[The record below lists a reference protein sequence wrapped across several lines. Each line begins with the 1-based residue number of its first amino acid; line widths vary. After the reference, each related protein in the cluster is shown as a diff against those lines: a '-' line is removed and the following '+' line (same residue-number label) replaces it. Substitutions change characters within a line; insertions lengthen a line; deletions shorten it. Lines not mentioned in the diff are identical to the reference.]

1 MPDRVWNASMAK
13 ILSDWFCWAFLN
25 NSVFCYRHDTSQCR
39 IKRIQVQGIQESLK
53 RPLKGC
59 TYRFTGACWLAFLP
73 GWDIL
78 RYWNWR
84 RTVTS
89 PRMRKWRP
97 RHSTGNSSEENNKSK
112 TNEGNVLTG
121 RKNKFCARRI
131 AAWLFKAERLMFDV
145 LAVGGIVSSDSLRKN
160 CKENGFFQ
168 WMSAKEIEEWAGGA
182 RLTNASVSS
191 AQ

>member
-1 MPDRVWNASMAK
+1 
-13 ILSDWFCWAFLN
+13 
-25 NSVFCYRHDTSQCR
+25 
-39 IKRIQVQGIQESLK
+39 
-53 RPLKGC
+53 
-59 TYRFTGACWLAFLP
+59 
-73 GWDIL
+73 
-78 RYWNWR
+78 
-84 RTVTS
+84 
-89 PRMRKWRP
+89 MRKWRP

-168 WMSAKEIEEWAGGA
+168 
-182 RLTNASVSS
+182 
-191 AQ
+191 

>member
-1 MPDRVWNASMAK
+1 MLWLYLNTSRNSPLFSNSTVKTLQATIISHLDYFSSHLTG
-13 ILSDWFCWAFLN
+13 LSVSVLAFLQ
-25 NSVFCYRHDTSQCR
+25 SIYKSD
-39 IKRIQVQGIQESLK
+39 
-53 RPLKGC
+53 
-59 TYRFTGACWLAFLP
+59 ACWLAFLP
-73 GWDIL
+73 GWDML

-191 AQ
+191 TQ